1 MPRVSITIAEK
12 NSQPYRFTLDREKVS
27 IGRGADCD
35 IIIDCP
41 SVSSLH
47 CTMERV
53 DGGYIL
59 RDRKSTNGITLD
71 EEPMAVIDLRNNN
84 DVKVGDVEFGYELSD
99 EELDDLDEEEFV
111 PHEKKMSEV
120 KEKAKKAKGP
130 DNQKTLSK
138 VASGGPSPQ
147 TMVRPMLA
155 SSNSDNGGF
164 LFAVAVFVCGGAAF
178 VAGMSNSYSS
188 SQRKLGRE
196 GEISLV
202 QDIREGRPPLVK
214 EKEKEEEEAE

>member
-1 MPRVSITIAEK
+1 MPRVSITIAGK
-12 NSQPYRFTLDREKVS
+12 NSQPYRFTLDRKKVS

-71 EEPMAVIDLRNNN
+71 EEAMAVIDLRNNN
-84 DVKVGDVEFGYELSD
+84 NVKVGDVEFGYELSD
-99 EELDDLDEEEFV
+99 EELDDLDEEEFA
-111 PHEKKMSEV
+111 PHEKKMSVV

-147 TMVRPMLA
+147 TMVQPMLA

-214 EKEKEEEEAE
+214 EKEEEEAE

>member
-164 LFAVAVFVCGGAAF
+164 LFAVAVFICGGAAF

-214 EKEKEEEEAE
+214 EKKKEEEEAE

>member
-1 MPRVSITIAEK
+1 MPRVSITIAGK
-12 NSQPYRFTLDREKVS
+12 NSQPYRFSLDRKKVS

-35 IIIDCP
+35 IVIDCP

-71 EEPMAVIDLRNNN
+71 EEAMAVIDLRNNDN
-84 DVKVGDVEFGYELSD
+84 VKVGDVEFGYELSD

-111 PHEKKMSEV
+111 PQEKKMSEI
-120 KEKAKKAKGP
+120 KEKAKKAKAP
-130 DNQKTLSK
+130 DNQKALSK
-138 VASGGPSPQ
+138 VVSGGPSPQ
-147 TMVRPMLA
+147 TMVQPILA
-155 SSNSDNGGF
+155 SSTSDNGGF
-164 LFAVAVFVCGGAAF
+164 LFAVAVLVCGGAAF
-178 VAGMSNSYSS
+178 VAGISNSYGS

-214 EKEKEEEEAE
+214 EKEEEEAE

>member
-1 MPRVSITIAEK
+1 MPRVSITIAGR
-12 NSQPYRFTLDREKVS
+12 NSQPYRFTLDRKKVS

-71 EEPMAVIDLRNNN
+71 EEAMAVIDLRNNN
-84 DVKVGDVEFGYELSD
+84 NVKVGDVEFGYELSD
-99 EELDDLDEEEFV
+99 EELDDLDEEEFA

-147 TMVRPMLA
+147 TMVQPMLA

-214 EKEKEEEEAE
+214 EKEEEEAE

>member
-1 MPRVSITIAEK
+1 MPRVSITIAGK
-12 NSQPYRFTLDREKVS
+12 NSQPYRFSLDRKKVS

-35 IIIDCP
+35 IVVDCP

-71 EEPMAVIDLRNNN
+71 EEAMAVIDLRNNN
-84 DVKVGDVEFGYELSD
+84 DVKVGDVKFGYELND

-120 KEKAKKAKGP
+120 KEKAKKAKAP
-130 DNQKTLSK
+130 DNQKALGK
-138 VASGGPSPQ
+138 VASGRPSPQ
-147 TMVRPMLA
+147 TMVQPILA
-155 SSNSDNGGF
+155 SSTSDNGGF

-178 VAGMSNSYSS
+178 VAGMSNSYGS

-214 EKEKEEEEAE
+214 EKEEEEAE

>member
-1 MPRVSITIAEK
+1 MPRVSITIAGK
-12 NSQPYRFTLDREKVS
+12 NSQPYRFTLDRKKVS

-35 IIIDCP
+35 IVIDCP

-71 EEPMAVIDLRNNN
+71 EEAMAVIDLRNNN

-99 EELDDLDEEEFV
+99 EELDDLDEEEFA
-111 PHEKKMSEV
+111 PQEKKMSEV

-147 TMVRPMLA
+147 TMVQPMLA

-178 VAGMSNSYSS
+178 VAGMSNSYCG

-214 EKEKEEEEAE
+214 EKEKEEEEAK

>member
-1 MPRVSITIAEK
+1 MPRVSITIAGK
-12 NSQPYRFTLDREKVS
+12 NSQPYRFTLDRKKVS

-35 IIIDCP
+35 IVIDCP

-71 EEPMAVIDLRNNN
+71 EEAMAVIDLRNNN

-111 PHEKKMSEV
+111 PQEKKMSEV
-120 KEKAKKAKGP
+120 KEKAKKTKAP
-130 DNQKTLSK
+130 DNKKTLSK
-138 VASGGPSPQ
+138 VASGGASPQ
-147 TMVRPMLA
+147 TMVQPMLA
-155 SSNSDNGGF
+155 SSTSDNGGF
-164 LFAVAVFVCGGAAF
+164 LFAVAVIVCGGAAF
-178 VAGMSNSYSS
+178 VAGMSNSYGS

-202 QDIREGRPPLVK
+202 QDMREGRPPLI
-214 EKEKEEEEAE
+214 KEKEEEEAE

>member
-164 LFAVAVFVCGGAAF
+164 LFAVAVFICGGAAF